1 VPRAIYAPIQRVN
14 YHAEREELK
23 PPPFPRLASMTDQY
37 TKLLE
42 LRRAEGS
49 AHGLSKIPADFYHQT
64 RAYLSDLKST
74 FETELRENPSGRKG
88 ELARQTHQRAVQT
101 ARDIVE
107 ARMMKILTAALQASL
122 GGSRD
127 LPNALPEERALHESI
142 LGYLRQHRS
151 DVAPYLEPAG
161 PVPAPPKRASST
173 AARAAPSEPAPSRT
187 TAGNAPGGPDIQ
199 IVRVLKD
206 TPKVVLGS
214 ETIELRH
221 DDVLSLPSDVA
232 RLLLDSHVVEVVE
245 VHDKFSPALR

>member
-1 VPRAIYAPIQRVN
+1 MADY
-14 YHAEREELK
+14 
-23 PPPFPRLASMTDQY
+23 Y

-49 AHGLSKIPADFYHQT
+49 AHGLSKLPVDFYPQT
-64 RAYLSDLKST
+64 RAYLAELKST

-127 LPNALPEERALHESI
+127 LPNALPEERTLHESL

-151 DVAPYLEPAG
+151 EVAPYLEPTG
-161 PVPAPPKRASST
+161 PAPAPTKRSASG
-173 AARAAPSEPAPSRT
+173 PSRSASID
-187 TAGNAPGGPDIQ
+187 TATSRSAATSPNAGGEAQ

-206 TPKVVLGS
+206 SPKLALGS
-214 ETIELRH
+214 ETLELRE
-221 DDVLSLPSDVA
+221 DDLITLPADVA
-232 RLLLDSHVVEVVE
+232 RLLLDGHIVEPVRI
-245 VHDKFSPALR
+245 HDKFSPALRGDAGGG

>member
-1 VPRAIYAPIQRVN
+1 MADY
-14 YHAEREELK
+14 
-23 PPPFPRLASMTDQY
+23 Y

-49 AHGLSKIPADFYHQT
+49 AHGLSKLPSDFYPQT
-64 RAYLSDLKST
+64 RTYLADLKST

-142 LGYLRQHRS
+142 LGYLRAHRS
-151 DVAPYLEPAG
+151 EVAPYLESTG
-161 PVPAPPKRASST
+161 PAPPAPKKAGAAPAVKTGADT
-173 AARAAPSEPAPSRT
+173 APARAAAV
-187 TAGNAPGGPDIQ
+187 GPVRSDEIQ
-199 IVRVLKD
+199 VVRVLRD
-206 TPKVVLGS
+206 SPAVAIGS
-214 ETIELRH
+214 ETLALRR
-221 DDVLSLPSDVA
+221 DDVVTLPREVA
-232 RLLLDSHVVEVVE
+232 QLLLEGHVVELVE
-245 VHDKFSPALR
+245 VRDRFSPALG

>member
-1 VPRAIYAPIQRVN
+1 MPDY
-14 YHAEREELK
+14 
-23 PPPFPRLASMTDQY
+23 Y

-49 AHGLSKIPADFYHQT
+49 AHGLSKLPVDFYSQT
-64 RAYLSDLKST
+64 RAYLAELKST

-127 LPNALPEERALHESI
+127 LPNSLPEERALHEAL

-151 DVAPYLEPAG
+151 DVAPYLDPAVPPPAPSKRSAPVG
-161 PVPAPPKRASST
+161 PRATASEPVPAQSATKSS
-173 AARAAPSEPAPSRT
+173 AGHSET
-187 TAGNAPGGPDIQ
+187 Q
-199 IVRVLKD
+199 IVRVLKGS
-206 TPKVVLGS
+206 PKVAIGA
-214 ETIELRH
+214 ETIELRR
-221 DDVLSLPSDVA
+221 DDVVSLP
-232 RLLLDSHVVEVVE
+232 VEVAQLLRDSRIVE
-245 VHDKFSPALR
+245 PIELHDTFSSALQ

>member
-1 VPRAIYAPIQRVN
+1 MPDY
-14 YHAEREELK
+14 
-23 PPPFPRLASMTDQY
+23 Y

-49 AHGLSKIPADFYHQT
+49 AHGLSRLPVDFYPQT
-64 RAYLSDLKST
+64 RAYLAELKST

-127 LPNALPEERALHESI
+127 LPNALPEERTLHESL

-151 DVAPYLEPAG
+151 EVAPYLEPAG
-161 PVPAPPKRASST
+161 PPPPAPKRGAS
-173 AARAAPSEPAPSRT
+173 AASRSAAAEPSPARVAAVS
-187 TAGNAPGGPDIQ
+187 PGSGPETQ

-206 TPKVVLGS
+206 SPKVALGS
-214 ETIELRH
+214 ETIELRR
-221 DDVLSLPSDVA
+221 DDVVSLPADVA
-232 RLLLDSHVVEVVE
+232 RLLRESHIVEPVE
-245 VHDKFSPALR
+245 VHETFSSALR

>member
-1 VPRAIYAPIQRVN
+1 MPDY
-14 YHAEREELK
+14 
-23 PPPFPRLASMTDQY
+23 Y

-49 AHGLSKIPADFYHQT
+49 AHGLSKLPVDFYPQT
-64 RAYLSDLKST
+64 RAYLAELKAT

-127 LPNALPEERALHESI
+127 LPNALPEERTLHESL

-151 DVAPYLEPAG
+151 EVAPYLEPTG
-161 PVPAPPKRASST
+161 PPPPAPKRGGSPASRS
-173 AARAAPSEPAPSRT
+173 AAAEPAPARVAAVS
-187 TAGNAPGGPDIQ
+187 PGGGPETQ
-199 IVRVLKD
+199 VVRVLKD
-206 TPKVVLGS
+206 SPKVALGS
-214 ETIELRH
+214 ETIELRR
-221 DDVLSLPSDVA
+221 DDVVSLPADVA
-232 RLLLDSHVVEVVE
+232 RLLRESRIVEPVE
-245 VHDKFSPALR
+245 VHETFSSALR

>member
-1 VPRAIYAPIQRVN
+1 MADY
-14 YHAEREELK
+14 
-23 PPPFPRLASMTDQY
+23 Y

-49 AHGLSKIPADFYHQT
+49 AHGLSKLPSDFYPQT
-64 RAYLSDLKST
+64 RTYLADLKST

-142 LGYLRQHRS
+142 LGYLRAHRS
-151 DVAPYLEPAG
+151 EVAPYLESAG
-161 PVPAPPKRASST
+161 PPPSAPKKAGAAPAARTGAET
-173 AARAAPSEPAPSRT
+173 APARAAAVDPVRSAE
-187 TAGNAPGGPDIQ
+187 IQ
-199 IVRVLKD
+199 VVRVLKD
-206 TPKVVLGS
+206 SPAVAIGS
-214 ETIELRH
+214 ETLALRR
-221 DDVLSLPSDVA
+221 DDVVTLPREVA
-232 RLLLDSHVVEVVE
+232 QLLVEGHVAELVQVR
-245 VHDKFSPALR
+245 DRFSPALG

>member
-1 VPRAIYAPIQRVN
+1 MADY
-14 YHAEREELK
+14 
-23 PPPFPRLASMTDQY
+23 Y

-42 LRRAEGS
+42 LRRSEGS
-49 AHGLSKIPADFYHQT
+49 AHGLSKLPMDFYPTT
-64 RAYLSDLKST
+64 RSYLAELKST

-127 LPNALPEERALHESI
+127 LPNALPEERTLHESL

-151 DVAPYLEPAG
+151 EVAPYLEPTG
-161 PVPAPPKRASST
+161 PVPPPTKRTAS
-173 AARAAPSEPAPSRT
+173 AASRAVAAEPALSRSAAT
-187 TAGNAPGGPDIQ
+187 LPAIGTDAQ

-206 TPKVVLGS
+206 SPPVALGA
-214 ETIELRH
+214 ETIELRR
-221 DDVLSLPSDVA
+221 DDVLSLPPDVA
-232 RLLLDSHVVEVVE
+232 RLLLDGKIVEPVRVQ
-245 VHDKFSPALR
+245 DRFSPPSG

>member
-1 VPRAIYAPIQRVN
+1 MPDY
-14 YHAEREELK
+14 
-23 PPPFPRLASMTDQY
+23 Y

-49 AHGLSKIPADFYHQT
+49 AHGLSKLPVDFYPQT
-64 RAYLSDLKST
+64 RAYLAELKST

-127 LPNALPEERALHESI
+127 LPNALPEERTLHESL

-151 DVAPYLEPAG
+151 EVAPYLEPTG
-161 PVPAPPKRASST
+161 PPPAASKRTAST
-173 AARAAPSEPAPSRT
+173 ASRSAAAEPAPART
-187 TAGNAPGGPDIQ
+187 AAVSPVSGPETQ

-206 TPKVVLGS
+206 SPKVALGS
-214 ETIELRH
+214 ETIELRR
-221 DDVLSLPSDVA
+221 DDVVSLPADVA
-232 RLLLDSHVVEVVE
+232 RLLRDSHIVEPVE
-245 VHDKFSPALR
+245 VHETFSSALR

>member
-1 VPRAIYAPIQRVN
+1 MADY
-14 YHAEREELK
+14 
-23 PPPFPRLASMTDQY
+23 Y

-49 AHGLSKIPADFYHQT
+49 AHGLSKLPLDFYPQT
-64 RAYLSDLKST
+64 RAYLADLKST

-127 LPNALPEERALHESI
+127 LPNALPEERTLHESL

-151 DVAPYLEPAG
+151 EVAPYLE
-161 PVPAPPKRASST
+161 SSG
-173 AARAAPSEPAPSRT
+173 PAPSTAKAPTPASVRKGASEPPTSRT
-187 TAGNAPGGPDIQ
+187 ASAPADASGDTQ
-199 IVRVLKD
+199 VVRVLQD
-206 TPKVVLGS
+206 SPTVALGS
-214 ETIELRH
+214 EVLALRR
-221 DDVLSLPSDVA
+221 DDVISLPADVA
-232 RLLLDSHVVEVVE
+232 RLLLDSHVVETIE
-245 VHDKFSPALR
+245 IHERFSPASS

>member
-1 VPRAIYAPIQRVN
+1 MADY
-14 YHAEREELK
+14 
-23 PPPFPRLASMTDQY
+23 Y

-49 AHGLSKIPADFYHQT
+49 AHGLSKLPIDFYPQT
-64 RAYLSDLKST
+64 RGYLAELKST

-122 GGSRD
+122 GGARE
-127 LPNALPEERALHESI
+127 LPNALPEERTLHESL

-151 DVAPYLEPAG
+151 EVAPYLEPTG
-161 PVPAPPKRASST
+161 PASAPPKRAGSAT
-173 AARAAPSEPAPSRT
+173 ARSAPVEPAPSRSAAT
-187 TAGNAPGGPDIQ
+187 EPTGAADVR
-199 IVRVLKD
+199 IVRVLQD
-206 TPKVVLGS
+206 SPKVALGA

-221 DDVLSLPSDVA
+221 DDVLSLPVEVA
-232 RLLLDSHVVEVVE
+232 RLLLESHIVEPVRTQ
-245 VHDKFSPALR
+245 DRFSPSLP

>member
-1 VPRAIYAPIQRVN
+1 MPDY
-14 YHAEREELK
+14 
-23 PPPFPRLASMTDQY
+23 Y

-49 AHGLSKIPADFYHQT
+49 AHGLSKLPVDFYPQT
-64 RAYLSDLKST
+64 RTYLAELKST

-127 LPNALPEERALHESI
+127 LPNALPEERSLHESI

-151 DVAPYLEPAG
+151 EVAPYLEPTG
-161 PVPAPPKRASST
+161 PAPPSPKRGAPASTRSSPAEPT
-173 AARAAPSEPAPSRT
+173 SARAAAATSVTGTET
-187 TAGNAPGGPDIQ
+187 Q

-206 TPKVVLGS
+206 SPKVALGS
-214 ETIELRH
+214 ETIELRR
-221 DDVLSLPSDVA
+221 DDVVSLPADVA
-232 RLLLDSHVVEVVE
+232 RLLRDGHIVEPVE
-245 VHDKFSPALR
+245 VHENFSSALR

>member
-1 VPRAIYAPIQRVN
+1 MADY
-14 YHAEREELK
+14 
-23 PPPFPRLASMTDQY
+23 Y

-49 AHGLSKIPADFYHQT
+49 AHGLSKLPVDFYPQT
-64 RAYLSDLKST
+64 RAYLAELKST

-127 LPNALPEERALHESI
+127 LPNALPEERALHESL

-151 DVAPYLEPAG
+151 EVAPYLEATG
-161 PVPAPPKRASST
+161 PPPAPPKRSTSASARSAPVDTASSR
-173 AARAAPSEPAPSRT
+173 AAAPSPPV
-187 TAGNAPGGPDIQ
+187 GGETQ

-206 TPKVVLGS
+206 GPKVALGS
-214 ETIELRH
+214 ETLELRR
-221 DDVLSLPSDVA
+221 DDLISLPADVA
-232 RLLLDSHVVEVVE
+232 RLLLDGHIVEPVQ
-245 VHDKFSPALR
+245 VHDRFSPALR

>member
-1 VPRAIYAPIQRVN
+1 MADY
-14 YHAEREELK
+14 
-23 PPPFPRLASMTDQY
+23 Y

-49 AHGLSKIPADFYHQT
+49 AHGLSKLPVDFYPQT
-64 RAYLSDLKST
+64 RAYLAELKST

-127 LPNALPEERALHESI
+127 LPNALPEERVLHESL

-151 DVAPYLEPAG
+151 EVAPYLEPAG
-161 PVPAPPKRASST
+161 PPSTPPRHAASAASRNVPP
-173 AARAAPSEPAPSRT
+173 EPAPSRGAT
-187 TAGNAPGGPDIQ
+187 LTPAGGVETQ

-206 TPKVVLGS
+206 TPKVALGS
-214 ETIELRH
+214 ETIELRR
-221 DDVLSLPSDVA
+221 DDVLSLPADVA
-232 RLLLDSHVVEVVE
+232 RLLLEGHVVEPVQVRE
-245 VHDKFSPALR
+245 KFSPALG

>member
-1 VPRAIYAPIQRVN
+1 MADY
-14 YHAEREELK
+14 
-23 PPPFPRLASMTDQY
+23 Y

-49 AHGLSKIPADFYHQT
+49 AHGLSKLPVDFYTQT
-64 RAYLSDLKST
+64 RSYLSELKAT

-127 LPNALPEERALHESI
+127 LPNALPEERTLHESL

-151 DVAPYLEPAG
+151 EVAPYLEPTA
-161 PVPAPPKRASST
+161 PVS
-173 AARAAPSEPAPSRT
+173 AAPRRSASGGSPA
-187 TAGNAPGGPDIQ
+187 APTEAAATRSAELLPVGGTETE

-206 TPKVVLGS
+206 SPTVALGS
-214 ETIELRH
+214 ETIELRQ
-221 DDVLSLPSDVA
+221 DDVLSLPADVA
-232 RLLLDSHVVEVVE
+232 RLLLDSRIVERVR
-245 VHDKFSPALR
+245 VHEKFSPALG

>member
-1 VPRAIYAPIQRVN
+1 
-14 YHAEREELK
+14 
-23 PPPFPRLASMTDQY
+23 MTDHY

-42 LRRAEGS
+42 LRRSEGS
-49 AHGLSKIPADFYHQT
+49 AHGLSKLPVDFYPQT
-64 RAYLSDLKST
+64 RTYLAELRST

-127 LPNALPEERALHESI
+127 IPNALPEERTLHESL

-151 DVAPYLEPAG
+151 EVAPYLEPTG
-161 PVPAPPKRASST
+161 PASPPPKGAASSPSRRP
-173 AARAAPSEPAPSRT
+173 ANEAVPSRAAASPPTGAADTEV
-187 TAGNAPGGPDIQ
+187 
-199 IVRVLKD
+199 VRVLKE

-214 ETIELRH
+214 ETIELRL
-221 DDVLSLPSDVA
+221 DDVLSLPPDVA
-232 RLLLDSHVVEVVE
+232 RLLLESHIVERVH
-245 VHDKFSPALR
+245 VHDRFSPPLR

>member
-1 VPRAIYAPIQRVN
+1 MADY
-14 YHAEREELK
+14 
-23 PPPFPRLASMTDQY
+23 Y

-49 AHGLSKIPADFYHQT
+49 AHGLSKVPVDFYPQT
-64 RAYLSDLKST
+64 RAYLAELKST

-127 LPNALPEERALHESI
+127 LPNALPEERTLHESM

-151 DVAPYLEPAG
+151 EVAPYLEPTG
-161 PVPAPPKRASST
+161 PAPVAQKRPIATPPRNLPSE
-173 AARAAPSEPAPSRT
+173 AAPSRSASPTPG
-187 TAGNAPGGPDIQ
+187 AGTDVR

-206 TPKVVLGS
+206 TPKVTLGS
-214 ETIELRH
+214 ETIELRR
-221 DDVLSLPSDVA
+221 DDVLSLPADVA
-232 RLLLDSHVVEVVE
+232 RLLLDGHVVEPVE
-245 VHDKFSPALR
+245 LHEKFSPALR

>member
-1 VPRAIYAPIQRVN
+1 MPDY
-14 YHAEREELK
+14 
-23 PPPFPRLASMTDQY
+23 Y

-49 AHGLSKIPADFYHQT
+49 AHGLSKLPVDFYPAT
-64 RAYLSDLKST
+64 RGYLADLKTT

-127 LPNALPEERALHESI
+127 LPNALPEERTLHESL
-142 LGYLRQHRS
+142 LGYLRQHRA
-151 DVAPYLEPAG
+151 DVAPYLESSP
-161 PVPAPPKRASST
+161 PVPASAKRSGGAGPRPPAEPASVRAS
-173 AARAAPSEPAPSRT
+173 AGPEGT
-187 TAGNAPGGPDIQ
+187 TAPGS

-206 TPKVVLGS
+206 TPKVALGAES
-214 ETIELRH
+214 IELRR
-221 DDVLSLPSDVA
+221 DDVLSLPADVA
-232 RLLLDSHVVEVVE
+232 KLLIESHVVEPVKLQ
-245 VHDKFSPALR
+245 DRFSPPPA